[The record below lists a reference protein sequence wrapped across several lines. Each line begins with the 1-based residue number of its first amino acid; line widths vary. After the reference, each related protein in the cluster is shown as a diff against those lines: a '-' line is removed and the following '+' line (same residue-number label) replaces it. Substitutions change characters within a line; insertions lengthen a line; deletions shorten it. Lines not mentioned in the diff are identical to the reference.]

1 MQHQVGPFL
10 GAAGGQALA
19 PFGLGP
25 GQLGGGKHLV
35 HRAGGQAARG
45 IDCVAEH
52 QPLLRAHRADA
63 DEDLGKA
70 HDAQAVPAH
79 PDDRAVGET
88 IMTKREILLVMVGL
102 MSGMFLAALDQS
114 VVGAAMRT
122 IADDLQG
129 LELQA
134 WATTAYL
141 ITSTV
146 STPIYGKLGDIF
158 GRRRLFIVA
167 ITIFIVGSLL
177 CGTAADMFQLAAWR
191 AVQGIGAG
199 GLFTLALTV
208 LADIVPPRERARY
221 QGMFLGVF
229 ATSSVL
235 GPIIGGLFAGANEIL
250 WVDGWRWVFLI
261 NLPIGIA
268 AMFMVVAFLHV
279 PHTAKKQR
287 IDWLGAMTIVMA
299 VVPLLLVAEQGR
311 EWGWTSFNSIAM
323 YAIGGVGIIAFIL
336 AERAAG
342 DSALLPLKLF
352 KSRTFTMATI
362 LGVLVGVGM
371 FGGMMTLPLL
381 LQIVMG
387 ASPTEAGFMMLPMV
401 AGMMTATI
409 ISGQI
414 TSRTGKYKP
423 FMVIG
428 PSLLALGYLYLT
440 SFNADTEFWQASIGM
455 VLIGL
460 GLGQLM
466 QTLTLAAQNS
476 VAASDIGVATAS
488 ATFFRQMGG
497 TLGVAVFISI
507 LFNSLGDTIAAAL
520 KRPDVQAG
528 IKEAMQDPAVMA
540 DPNNAQFLSANPAE
554 LAGKLSTDSSFLND
568 LDPRLARPFLVGFA
582 DAGVTVFASAA
593 VVVAIAIVIA
603 VFTKAP
609 PLREKS
615 AMQEAAAEAS
625 H

>member
-1 MQHQVGPFL
+1 MARAERK
-10 GAAGGQALA
+10 AAAAASPISGVMTHRQIM
-19 PFGLGP
+19 
-25 GQLGGGKHLV
+25 LV
-35 HRAGGQAARG
+35 
-45 IDCVAEH
+45 
-52 QPLLRAHRADA
+52 L
-63 DEDLGKA
+63 
-70 HDAQAVPAH
+70 
-79 PDDRAVGET
+79 
-88 IMTKREILLVMVGL
+88 VGL
-102 MSGMFLAALDQS
+102 MSGMFLSALDQS

-134 WATTAYL
+134 WVTTAYL
-141 ITSTV
+141 ITSTI

-158 GRRRLFIVA
+158 GRRKLFIIA
-167 ITIFIVGSLL
+167 ITIFIFGSLL

-235 GPIIGGLFAGANEIL
+235 GPIIGGVFAGVDQFL

-268 AMFMVVAFLHV
+268 ALAMVVSFLHV
-279 PHTAKKQR
+279 PHTAKNHR
-287 IDWLGAMTIVMA
+287 IDWWGAATIIVA
-299 VVPLLLVAEQGR
+299 VVPLLLVAENGR
-311 EWGWTSFNSIAM
+311 DWGWGSTMSISM
-323 YAIGGVGIIAFIL
+323 YVTGVLGIVAFIF
-336 AERAAG
+336 AERAAKHE
-342 DSALLPLKLF
+342 ALLPLALF
-352 KSRTFTMATI
+352 KSRTFSMSTI
-362 LGVLVGVGM
+362 LGVIIGVGM
-371 FGGMMTLPLL
+371 FGGMMTLPLI

-414 TSRTGKYKP
+414 TSRTGKYKQ

-428 PSLLALGYLYLT
+428 PILLSLGYLYLT
-440 SFNADTEFWQASIGM
+440 SFNVDTEYWQASIGM

-476 VAASDIGVATAS
+476 VPASEIGVATAS

-507 LFNSLGDTIAAAL
+507 LFNNLVDTIPAAFKRLDVQEGIKAAL
-520 KRPDVQAG
+520 G
-528 IKEAMQDPAVMA
+528 DPAVTSN
-540 DPNNAQFLSANPAE
+540 PNNAEFIKSLQTGDMAA
-554 LAGKLSTDSSFLND
+554 LAGKLNTDSSFLNN
-568 LDPRLARPFLVGFA
+568 LDPRLARPFLIGFA
-582 DAGVTVFASAA
+582 DAGVTVFAIAA
-593 VVVAIAIVIA
+593 GVVAVAIVIA
-603 VFTKAP
+603 IFTKAP
-609 PLREKS
+609 ALRTQS
-615 AMQEAAAEAS
+615 AAQEAAQAAAAV

>member
-1 MQHQVGPFL
+1 MARAERK
-10 GAAGGQALA
+10 AAAAASAISGVMTHRQIM
-19 PFGLGP
+19 
-25 GQLGGGKHLV
+25 LV
-35 HRAGGQAARG
+35 
-45 IDCVAEH
+45 
-52 QPLLRAHRADA
+52 L
-63 DEDLGKA
+63 
-70 HDAQAVPAH
+70 
-79 PDDRAVGET
+79 
-88 IMTKREILLVMVGL
+88 VGL
-102 MSGMFLAALDQS
+102 MSGMFLSALDQS

-146 STPIYGKLGDIF
+146 TTPIYGKLGDIF

-167 ITIFIVGSLL
+167 ITIFIIGSLL

-250 WVDGWRWVFLI
+250 WINGWRWVFLI

-268 AMFMVVAFLHV
+268 AMFMVVSFLHV

-311 EWGWTSFNSIAM
+311 EWGWASFNSMAM
-323 YAIGGVGIIAFIL
+323 YAIGGVGIVAFIL

-352 KSRTFTMATI
+352 KSRTFSMATI

-381 LQIVMG
+381 LQIVLG

-409 ISGQI
+409 VSGQI

-466 QTLTLAAQNS
+466 QTLTLAAQNA
-476 VAASDIGVATAS
+476 VPASDIGVATAS
-488 ATFFRQMGG
+488 TTFFRQMGG

-507 LFNSLGDTIAAAL
+507 LFNSLGDTIGAAL

-554 LAGKLSTDSSFLND
+554 LAEKLSTDSSFLND

-615 AMQEAAAEAS
+615 AMQEAAAEAA